1 MSGFDCRLR
10 ARNVFAWE
18 FSLKR
23 ICFTQNQYDEN
34 FPPHFIMTLHFAFP
48 YTQRFQSKLCF
59 FMFLLE
65 ANFLERATTRLQPIQ
80 RVLASPRE
88 PDRRAAPKPRTNI
101 YKSRAGRG
109 ETRGLRGPQ
118 HSAPGRASRVTPPGQ
133 IVGCPPAPLPSGG
146 SSTQAWLGAA
156 GAAEDTPKAES
167 GLPS

>member
-1 MSGFDCRLR
+1 MRLSR
-10 ARNVFAWE
+10 LFKIAR
-18 FSLKR
+18 L
-23 ICFTQNQYDEN
+23 I
-34 FPPHFIMTLHFAFP
+34 
-48 YTQRFQSKLCF
+48 RFVLC
-59 FMFLLE
+59 FLLE

-118 HSAPGRASRVTPPGQ
+118 HWAPGRASRVTPPVQ
-133 IVGCPPAPLPSGG
+133 IVGCPQRPCRPVGVAPKPKI
-146 SSTQAWLGAA
+146 GAA